1 MGACTRHETGKQEY
15 VKMRLAPIALVR
27 KLIQTAGGGTQNRPK
42 ATLLMGK
49 SETVDRLTQEQ
60 FARHRTLLFSSYTE

>member
-15 VKMRLAPIALVR
+15 VKIRLAPIALVR

-49 SETVDRLTQEQ
+49 SEDGGQVDPGTVR
-60 FARHRTLLFSSYTE
+60 SSQNLVIFFIY